1 MSVIERPKLMFCPPG
16 EFQKPK
22 HPKRPLQSADLSLST
37 SPLRLRL
44 EGFHA
49 LSSQEGSYPQCLHH
63 IGVARQ
69 CTSWNDERQGVF
81 RSNSKAVHR
90 ERPAIGRRLA
100 EHFLQEIIY
109 AHFFR
114 EQPRILNMAVFVDLI
129 VLKSAIGLRLCR
141 DWPSIA
147 HPPYVDPCTFLPCF
161 VMLHSRLHTVAPAST
176 NQRTYHMIHH
186 DPIIA
191 PKSRSVGPRSE

>member
-1 MSVIERPKLMFCPPG
+1 MTEV
-16 EFQKPK
+16 
-22 HPKRPLQSADLSLST
+22 SA
-37 SPLRLRL
+37 
-44 EGFHA
+44 GYGWKK
-49 LSSQEGSYPQCLHH
+49 SQEVSYPQCLHH